1 MRKSKRIP
9 NAKQTKKLGGIPY
22 FTNNNK
28 KKINKNYVLQESQ
41 TNKPNQQQIEKE
53 TTVKYGQLTMR
64 YGKHWSTKT
73 LTDYF
78 GSTSQ
83 NNRLKPNP
91 PGGGG
96 MWNVEVKPFHI
107 D

>member
-1 MRKSKRIP
+1 MCYRK
-9 NAKQTKKLGGIPY
+9 AKPTNQ
-22 FTNNNK
+22 TNNIMK
-28 KKINKNYVLQESQ
+28 
-41 TNKPNQQQIEKE
+41 KE
-53 TTVKYGQLTMR
+53 TTVKYGQLTVR

-78 GSTSQ
+78 GTTSQ
-83 NNRLKPNP
+83 NNRPKPNP

>member
-1 MRKSKRIP
+1 MCYRK
-9 NAKQTKKLGGIPY
+9 AKPTNR
-22 FTNNNK
+22 TNNRTK
-28 KKINKNYVLQESQ
+28 
-41 TNKPNQQQIEKE
+41 KE
-53 TTVKYGQLTMR
+53 TTVKYGQLTVR

-78 GSTSQ
+78 GTTSQ
-83 NNRLKPNP
+83 NNRPKSNP

-96 MWNVEVKPFHI
+96 MWNVEVKPFHK